1 MIQIPCFNEAPF
13 LPATIA
19 ALPRVVRGFDRVE
32 VLVIDDGSRDGTAA
46 TAQSL
51 GVDHVL
57 TMNGNQGLA
66 RAFMAG
72 IVACLD
78 LGADVIV
85 NTDADN
91 QYSAADI
98 EALVAPIL
106 AGEADMV
113 VGARPIGQI
122 RHFSVMKRIF
132 QVLGSRI
139 VRTISGADVRDATS
153 GFRAI
158 SRHAALRLNVFNS
171 FTYTIETIIQA
182 GLSNLRVV
190 SVPVHVNDPVRSSR
204 LFRSNL
210 AYIWRSVVTML
221 SVYLTYRPTRLFS
234 VLALLFFLPGWTL
247 GARYLV
253 FMIRGEGAGHIQSV
267 ILSGALVVCGV
278 LISAIGITAHLQGI
292 NRRLLE
298 EIRCFLRSHP
308 PPSQDRILKSLPS
321 QSDSALH
328 SAVPS
333 QAAAASEHDILGRYR
348 PAAVSTVHRREE
360 IPKVLLQ

>member
-1 MIQIPCFNEAPF
+1 
-13 LPATIA
+13 
-19 ALPRVVRGFDRVE
+19 
-32 VLVIDDGSRDGTAA
+32 A

-57 TMNGNQGLA
+57 AMNGNQGLA

-106 AGEADMV
+106 AGEADIV

-122 RHFSVMKRIF
+122 RHFSVMKRAF

-139 VRTISGADVRDATS
+139 VRTISGADVRDAPS

-171 FTYTIETIIQA
+171 
-182 GLSNLRVV
+182 
-190 SVPVHVNDPVRSSR
+190 
-204 LFRSNL
+204 
-210 AYIWRSVVTML
+210 
-221 SVYLTYRPTRLFS
+221 
-234 VLALLFFLPGWTL
+234 
-247 GARYLV
+247 
-253 FMIRGEGAGHIQSV
+253 
-267 ILSGALVVCGV
+267 
-278 LISAIGITAHLQGI
+278 
-292 NRRLLE
+292 
-298 EIRCFLRSHP
+298 
-308 PPSQDRILKSLPS
+308 
-321 QSDSALH
+321 
-328 SAVPS
+328 
-333 QAAAASEHDILGRYR
+333 
-348 PAAVSTVHRREE
+348 
-360 IPKVLLQ
+360 